1 MRSFTEPLKELAE
14 FETIQRKMRK
24 EKGMIQIAGC
34 VNSQKTHLMYALGD
48 GSKKKIIAVSSEGKA
63 KEICEE
69 YKFLDENVYYYPP
82 KDLLFYQADIRGK
95 VLIQQRMSV
104 IQAVLEDE
112 DVTVVTS
119 FDGFMD
125 SLLPIEKIR
134 ERVIKLNNG
143 DTVDFEKLV
152 KEIAFLG
159 YDREVQIEG
168 PGQFAVRGGILDVF
182 PLTEEVPIRIE
193 FWGDEIDSIRTFD
206 VDSQRSI
213 ENLEEIEIYPAT
225 DFPEEEGRRVSFLD
239 YFDKEESVLFLDE
252 PARLLEKGE
261 GVEEEYLE
269 AQKNRLE
276 AGMEVTD
283 VRIPL
288 YHTREVIEKMNEY
301 YSVGFSTLETRVKE
315 FKTNDLYSFHT
326 KSVNPYNNSF
336 EMLTRDLKRLK
347 RNGYR
352 VVLLSGSRT
361 RARRL
366 AEDLRDYNLSSFYS
380 EDRERVVMP
389 GEIMV
394 TFGHVTEG
402 YEYPMIKFTVI
413 SETDIFGRG
422 KKKRKRKIYEGQ
434 KIQSF
439 SELKV
444 QIKC

>member
-1 MRSFTEPLKELAE
+1 M
-14 FETIQRKMRK
+14 
-24 EKGMIQIAGC
+24 
-34 VNSQKTHLMYALGD
+34 
-48 GSKKKIIAVSSEGKA
+48 
-63 KEICEE
+63 
-69 YKFLDENVYYYPP
+69 
-82 KDLLFYQADIRGK
+82 FYQADIRGK

-326 KSVNPYNNSF
+326 KSVNPVSYTHLDVYKRQMYLHLST
-336 EMLTRDLKRLK
+336 LTLQI
-347 RNGYR
+347 
-352 VVLLSGSRT
+352 SR
-361 RARRL
+361 
-366 AEDLRDYNLSSFYS
+366 
-380 EDRERVVMP
+380 
-389 GEIMV
+389 
-394 TFGHVTEG
+394 
-402 YEYPMIKFTVI
+402 
-413 SETDIFGRG
+413 
-422 KKKRKRKIYEGQ
+422 
-434 KIQSF
+434 QS
-439 SELKV
+439 
-444 QIKC
+444 